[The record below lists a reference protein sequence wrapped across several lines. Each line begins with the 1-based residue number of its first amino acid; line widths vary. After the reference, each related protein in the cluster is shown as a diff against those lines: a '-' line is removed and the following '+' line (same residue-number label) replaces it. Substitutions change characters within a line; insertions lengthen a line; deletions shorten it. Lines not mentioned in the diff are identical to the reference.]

1 MPHLCARHVSTFH
14 TYNTIASLAALYPD
28 QGIFQE
34 TLYIFKL
41 LLDGEEGD
49 FLRDKGFADA
59 LIGFISTITGAVIP
73 VDLEA
78 RVVEVLFSIAAKLR
92 SDSELL
98 PTWFRSKKAGWAFPS
113 NETQARMSKED
124 FPLFYLTLDYVH
136 HDGRAGDFART
147 GLLYL
152 IESAAHSTSLEQWI
166 IESDLATL
174 MASGLGALY
183 SQLSR
188 KLVLAFDTDLSPRE
202 NSVDIARPRTPTDA
216 ERTTSPQF
224 KAHLT
229 TFLSYLVFWQDVLE
243 HCSSSDVKR
252 SLLDHFKFLFLQQL
266 LYPSL
271 IESSDRD
278 GGSSVA
284 VLTYLKCIIE
294 SIDHP
299 DLVQLTFEYLLA
311 IPQVAPEDKAPTR
324 PTSLARRRR
333 SQSLI
338 ASLAQGQEKPLPDL
352 FNLDDLV
359 LGSLGSNNQQTV
371 TATLRLISTVL
382 RTHHQYGVSLIKT
395 SKLMAVT
402 PRSLD
407 VQEQNLAILRSI
419 IQNLIDSPNLSESYE
434 LHLEDA
440 QNLLESHA
448 CSFQLLALPETENL
462 LLSNSPEKDENAMH
476 ANMKPDDPILQSLVA
491 LLEDFLVNE
500 VDTNLSL
507 TYAFSTIASCARRGL
522 DHWLLG
528 TSDVVKRPP
537 SAEQEVASQKAS
549 DLSVNAGGTTDPTEA
564 ASEAGIRTTTP
575 VFAAL
580 ERLVKQVDS
589 LRQGLDQFDNHLLQ
603 HRNSLKPSEM
613 TQDLK
618 TDAYSQRSAE
628 ESTRIAH
635 RSPTQIGSISQRLA
649 SESSTAAGSIASSPR
664 GRPLDAP
671 SATLVGRLSHLR
683 ISPSRKPPSN
693 QASRNASPSTPA
705 VRNISPSPLRNDMVP
720 DSVSFGADEPNVASE
735 AKATENDP
743 LQQKVKIKVHRAS
756 ERDLPDVRSEASS
769 VRSSSMASDPVEQFK
784 EVTLAHILT
793 NIVILQEF
801 VLELLAVVEVRA
813 SLFGEV
819 RFEKEAE
826 SE

>member
-14 TYNTIASLAALYPD
+14 AYNTIASLAAIHPNE
-28 QGIFQE
+28 GIFQE
-34 TLYIFKL
+34 TLSIFKL
-41 LLDGEEGD
+41 LLDSEEGD
-49 FLRDKGFADA
+49 FLRDRGFADA
-59 LIGFISTITGAVIP
+59 LIGFISTITSAIIP

-78 RVVEVLFSIAAKLR
+78 KVVEVLFSIAAKLR
-92 SDSELL
+92 LDAELL
-98 PTWFRSKKAGWAFPS
+98 PTWFRPRRAGRAFPS
-113 NETQARMSKED
+113 SETQMHMEKED

-152 IESAAHSTSLEQWI
+152 IESTAHSTSLEQWI

-188 KLVLAFDTDLSPRE
+188 KLVLVFDGELLSME
-202 NSVDIARPRTPTDA
+202 ESVDIARPRTPADA
-216 ERTTSPQF
+216 EKTTSPKF
-224 KAHLT
+224 KAHLA

-311 IPQVAPEDKAPTR
+311 IPEATPEDKVPTR

-359 LGSLGSNNQQTV
+359 LGSLASNNQQTV
-371 TATLRLISTVL
+371 TATLRLISTML
-382 RTHHQYGVSLIKT
+382 RTHHQYNVSLIKT
-395 SKLMAVT
+395 SKLVAMT
-402 PRSLD
+402 PRSSD
-407 VQEQNLAILRSI
+407 VQEQNCAILRSVV
-419 IQNLIDSPNLSESYE
+419 QDLMDNPDLSESYE
-434 LHLEDA
+434 VHLEDA
-440 QNLLESHA
+440 QNLLEGHA
-448 CSFQLLALPETENL
+448 CSLQLLALPESDHFL
-462 LLSNSPEKDENAMH
+462 PSNRPEKAQSAMH
-476 ANMKPDDPILQSLVA
+476 ANMKFDDPILQSLIS

-522 DHWLLG
+522 DHWLLENSN
-528 TSDVVKRPP
+528 TIEYPP
-537 SAEQEVASQKAS
+537 PADTAVGSQKAS
-549 DLSVNAGGTTDPTEA
+549 DLSASAGNRADAIRA
-564 ASEAGIRTTTP
+564 ASNRGVGTTTP

-589 LRQGLDQFDNHLLQ
+589 LRQGFDQFDSHLLQ
-603 HRNSLKPSEM
+603 HRNSLKQSET
-613 TQDLK
+613 TQHLK
-618 TDAYSQRSAE
+618 TDPSFQRTSE
-628 ESTRIAH
+628 ESARAPH
-635 RSPTQIGSISQRLA
+635 RSTAQIGSISQRLA
-649 SESSTAAGSIASSPR
+649 SETSTAAGSSTSSPR

-671 SATLVGRLSHLR
+671 SPTLVGRLNHLR
-683 ISPSRKPPSN
+683 LSPSRKSPSS
-693 QASRNASPSTPA
+693 QGSRNASPSTPA

-720 DSVSFGADEPNVASE
+720 DKASFGTDEAKVAPE
-735 AKATENDP
+735 AKATETDP
-743 LQQKVKIKVHRAS
+743 LQQKIKIKVHRAS

-769 VRSSSMASDPVEQFK
+769 VRSTSMTSEPVEQFK
-784 EVTLAHILT
+784 EVTLSDVLT

-801 VLELLAVVEVRA
+801 VLELLAIVEVRA

-819 RFEKEAE
+819 RFEKAE
-826 SE
+826 

>member
-14 TYNTIASLAALYPD
+14 TYSTIASLAAIYPD
-28 QGIFQE
+28 EGIFQE
-34 TLYIFKL
+34 TLSIFKL
-41 LLDGEEGD
+41 LLDSEEGD

-59 LIGFISTITGAVIP
+59 LIGFIGTITSAVIP

-78 RVVEVLFSIAAKLR
+78 KVVEVLFSVAAKLR
-92 SDSELL
+92 LDAELL
-98 PTWFRSKKAGWAFPS
+98 PAWFRPRKAGWAFPS
-113 NETQARMSKED
+113 SETQLHMEKED

-188 KLVLAFDTDLSPRE
+188 KLVLAFDGELSSTE
-202 NSVDIARPRTPTDA
+202 ESVDIARPRTPADA

-224 KAHLT
+224 KAHLA

-311 IPQVAPEDKAPTR
+311 IPEATPEDKAPVR

-333 SQSLI
+333 SQNLI

-371 TATLRLISTVL
+371 TATLRLISTML
-382 RTHHQYGVSLIKT
+382 RTHHQYNVSLIKT
-395 SKLMAVT
+395 SKLVALT

-407 VQEQNLAILRSI
+407 VQEQNLAILRSV
-419 IQNLIDSPNLSESYE
+419 IQNLMDNPNLSESYE
-434 LHLEDA
+434 VHLEDA
-440 QNLLESHA
+440 QNSLEGHA
-448 CSFQLLALPETENL
+448 CSLQLLALPEPDSFSPLNR
-462 LLSNSPEKDENAMH
+462 PEKGQNATY
-476 ANMKPDDPILQSLVA
+476 ANMKSDDPILQSLIA

-522 DHWLLG
+522 DDWLLETSG
-528 TSDVVKRPP
+528 TIEYPP
-537 SAEQEVASQKAS
+537 PAEKAVGSHKAS
-549 DLSVNAGGTTDPTEA
+549 DLSVSAGDRADVIGAT
-564 ASEAGIRTTTP
+564 SNQGVRTTTP

-580 ERLVKQVDS
+580 ERLVKQVDA
-589 LRQGLDQFDNHLLQ
+589 LRQRLDQFDDHLFQ
-603 HRNSLKPSEM
+603 HRNSLKQSE
-613 TQDLK
+613 TNQHLR
-618 TDAYSQRSAE
+618 TDPAVQRTSEESARIPHRSA
-628 ESTRIAH
+628 AL
-635 RSPTQIGSISQRLA
+635 IGSISQRLA
-649 SESSTAAGSIASSPR
+649 SETSTAAGSSASSPR

-671 SATLVGRLSHLR
+671 SPTLVGRLNHLR
-683 ISPSRKPPSN
+683 LSPSRKPPLN
-693 QASRNASPSTPA
+693 QTSRNASPSTPA
-705 VRNISPSPLRNDMVP
+705 ARNISPSPLRNDMLP
-720 DSVSFGADEPNVASE
+720 DNAPFRTDEANVASE
-735 AKATENDP
+735 AKATESDP
-743 LQQKVKIKVHRAS
+743 LQQKIKIKVHRAS

-769 VRSSSMASDPVEQFK
+769 VRSSSMTSEPVEQFK
-784 EVTLAHILT
+784 EVTLSRVLT

-801 VLELLAVVEVRA
+801 VLELLAIVEVRA

-819 RFEKEAE
+819 RYEKAE
-826 SE
+826 

>member
-14 TYNTIASLAALYPD
+14 IYNTIASLAAIYPD
-28 QGIFQE
+28 EGIFQE
-34 TLYIFKL
+34 TLNIFKL
-41 LLDGEEGD
+41 LLDSEEGD

-59 LIGFISTITGAVIP
+59 LIGFVSTITSAIIP

-78 RVVEVLFSIAAKLR
+78 KVVEVLFSIAAKLR
-92 SDSELL
+92 SDAELL
-98 PTWFRSKKAGWAFPS
+98 PTWFRPRKAGWAFSSSEPQMHM
-113 NETQARMSKED
+113 EKED

-188 KLVLAFDTDLSPRE
+188 KLVLALDVELSSTE
-202 NSVDIARPRTPTDA
+202 ESVNIARPRTPADA
-216 ERTTSPQF
+216 EKTTSPQF
-224 KAHLT
+224 KAHLA

-243 HCSSSDVKR
+243 HCSSSDLKR

-311 IPQVAPEDKAPTR
+311 IPDATPEDKTPIR

-371 TATLRLISTVL
+371 TATLRLISTIL
-382 RTHHQYGVSLIKT
+382 RTHHQYNVSLIKT
-395 SKLMAVT
+395 SELVALT

-407 VQEQNLAILRSI
+407 VQEQNLAILRSV
-419 IQNLIDSPNLSESYE
+419 IQNLMDNPDLSESYE

-440 QNLLESHA
+440 QSSLEGHA
-448 CSFQLLALPETENL
+448 CSLKLLALPESDNFSP
-462 LLSNSPEKDENAMH
+462 SNGPEKGPNATH
-476 ANMKPDDPILQSLVA
+476 ANMKSDDPILQSLIA

-522 DHWLLG
+522 DDWLLQ
-528 TSDVVKRPP
+528 TSDTIEFPPPAEKAVGSHKVSDP
-537 SAEQEVASQKAS
+537 SA
-549 DLSVNAGGTTDPTEA
+549 GTGNRADAIGAT
-564 ASEAGIRTTTP
+564 SNQGVRTTTP

-589 LRQGLDQFDNHLLQ
+589 LREGLDQFDYYLLQ
-603 HRNSLKPSEM
+603 HHSSLKQSE
-613 TQDLK
+613 TNQHLK
-618 TDAYSQRSAE
+618 TDPSCQRTSE
-628 ESTRIAH
+628 ESARIPH
-635 RSPTQIGSISQRLA
+635 RSTAQIDSISQRLA
-649 SESSTAAGSIASSPR
+649 SETSTAVGSSASSPR

-671 SATLVGRLSHLR
+671 SPTLVGRLNHLR
-683 ISPSRKPPSN
+683 LSPSRKSSPN

-720 DSVSFGADEPNVASE
+720 DKARTVDANVAPE
-735 AKATENDP
+735 IKVQETDP
-743 LQQKVKIKVHRAS
+743 LQQKIKIKVHRAS

-769 VRSSSMASDPVEQFK
+769 VRSSSMTSEPVEQFK
-784 EVTLAHILT
+784 EVTLSHVLT
-793 NIVILQEF
+793 NVIILQEF
-801 VLELLAVVEVRA
+801 VLELLAIVEVRA

-819 RFEKEAE
+819 RFEQVE
-826 SE
+826 

>member
-14 TYNTIASLAALYPD
+14 IYNTIASLAAIYPD
-28 QGIFQE
+28 EAIFQE
-34 TLYIFKL
+34 TLNIFKL
-41 LLDGEEGD
+41 LLDSEEGD
-49 FLRDKGFADA
+49 FLRNKGFADA
-59 LIGFISTITGAVIP
+59 LIGFISTITSAIIP

-78 RVVEVLFSIAAKLR
+78 KVVEVLFSIAAKLR
-92 SDSELL
+92 SDADLL
-98 PTWFRSKKAGWAFPS
+98 PTWFRPRREGWAFPS
-113 NETQARMSKED
+113 SETQLHMEKED

-188 KLVLAFDTDLSPRE
+188 KLVLDFDGDFSSTEDA
-202 NSVDIARPRTPTDA
+202 VDIARPRTPVDA
-216 ERTTSPQF
+216 EKTTSPQF
-224 KAHLT
+224 KAHLA

-311 IPQVAPEDKAPTR
+311 IPEAPPEDTAPIR
-324 PTSLARRRR
+324 PTSLARRRT
-333 SQSLI
+333 SQNLI
-338 ASLAQGQEKPLPDL
+338 ASLSQGQEKPLPDL

-371 TATLRLISTVL
+371 TATLRLISTML
-382 RTHHQYGVSLIKT
+382 RSHHQYDVSLIKT
-395 SKLMAVT
+395 SKHVALE

-407 VQEQNLAILRSI
+407 VQEQNLAILRSVV
-419 IQNLIDSPNLSESYE
+419 QNLMHNPDLPESYE
-434 LHLEDA
+434 VHLEDA
-440 QNLLESHA
+440 QNLLEGHA
-448 CSFQLLALPETENL
+448 CSLQLLALPDFDSFL
-462 LLSNSPEKDENAMH
+462 PSNRLQRGQSAMH
-476 ANMKPDDPILQSLVA
+476 ANMKFDDPILQSLIA

-522 DHWLLG
+522 NDWLLE
-528 TSDVVKRPP
+528 TSDTIETPPPAEKAVGSHKPRDLSGSAEDPAAATEPP
-537 SAEQEVASQKAS
+537 SNQGVK
-549 DLSVNAGGTTDPTEA
+549 
-564 ASEAGIRTTTP
+564 TTTP

-580 ERLVKQVDS
+580 ERLVKQVES
-589 LRQGLDQFDNHLLQ
+589 LRQRFDQFDNYLLQ
-603 HRNSLKPSEM
+603 HRTSLKQSE
-613 TQDLK
+613 TSQHSK
-618 TDAYSQRSAE
+618 TDPHYQQTSE
-628 ESTRIAH
+628 ESARIPH
-635 RSPTQIGSISQRLA
+635 RSTAPIGSISQRLA
-649 SESSTAAGSIASSPR
+649 SETSTAIGSNASSPR

-671 SATLVGRLSHLR
+671 SPTLVGRLNHLR
-683 ISPSRKPPSN
+683 LSPSRKPSPN
-693 QASRNASPSTPA
+693 QTSRNASPSTPA

-720 DSVSFGADEPNVASE
+720 DQAGTDEVDVPSE
-735 AKATENDP
+735 PRATANDP
-743 LQQKVKIKVHRAS
+743 FQQKIKIKIHRAS

-769 VRSSSMASDPVEQFK
+769 VRSSSMTSEPVEQFK
-784 EVTLAHILT
+784 EVTLSHVMT

-801 VLELLAVVEVRA
+801 VLELLAIVEVRA

-819 RFEKEAE
+819 RFEKAE
-826 SE
+826 